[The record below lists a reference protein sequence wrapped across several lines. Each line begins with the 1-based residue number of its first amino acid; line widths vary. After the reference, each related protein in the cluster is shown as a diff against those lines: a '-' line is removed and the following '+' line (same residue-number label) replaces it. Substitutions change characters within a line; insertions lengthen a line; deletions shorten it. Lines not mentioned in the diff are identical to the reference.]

1 MKFDFFTFGGRFVWE
16 DVLNYQNWIIQRN
29 IHTQKYRLLDN
40 YNIRRDSGTF
50 ENCKTTLLKYIE
62 ACEIKSPYTDSIILL
77 HNYGRT
83 KFSWNRI
90 CESLKK
96 SNCNIIALNYMSL
109 SQTLKH
115 NANLL
120 ATLLRNLD
128 NSGKLH
134 FITHGAGCLI
144 LRQFLALTDNYRI
157 YNIADVIDI
166 NPINSG
172 SDLADLLCRS
182 EILKKILGPMLS
194 EITPQK
200 ALDLPKLPKEIL
212 HGIIFYPP
220 VYTQLLKKLLRRY
233 EGFPFL
239 TPPSESSYAEKICRI
254 NRNIFFP
261 LNDSDLGEI
270 CIQFITTGNFP
281 FTDLST
287 ENSADK
293 K

>member
-1 MKFDFFTFGGRFVWE
+1 
-16 DVLNYQNWIIQRN
+16 
-29 IHTQKYRLLDN
+29 
-40 YNIRRDSGTF
+40 
-50 ENCKTTLLKYIE
+50 
-62 ACEIKSPYTDSIILL
+62 
-77 HNYGRT
+77 
-83 KFSWNRI
+83 
-90 CESLKK
+90 
-96 SNCNIIALNYMSL
+96 MSL

-157 YNIADVIDI
+157 YNIAD
-166 NPINSG
+166 
-172 SDLADLLCRS
+172 
-182 EILKKILGPMLS
+182 LGPMLS

-254 NRNIFFP
+254 NRNIFFS
-261 LNDSDLGEI
+261 N
-270 CIQFITTGNFP
+270 
-281 FTDLST
+281 
-287 ENSADK
+287 
-293 K
+293 